1 MDPRRDPIDA
11 DDFRI
16 FPRHLDGKARSRH
29 HAEYAG
35 WHRSACW
42 NGRRFERFPEYIV
55 RAQSVADVAHS
66 IDFARRHRL
75 PVSVRGRGHSYA
87 GCFLRDDGLLL
98 DLAALDR
105 IDVDAAA
112 RLAAVQP
119 GASSRQLAQALAP
132 HGLAF
137 PTGHGGDVGLSGF
150 LLGGGLGI
158 NFRAWGGISAF
169 NVRAIDLIGADG
181 DLLHADAEHHPEL
194 FWAARGGGPGLGFVV
209 VKFYLDCR
217 PLPRCITSTCART
230 GLDRLGELLQ
240 AIERADPEPALQ
252 VMVAVVPDGDGLQAS
267 LSALAFADTPRQA
280 QALHASLFAN
290 LPAGLLE
297 PPAQDQPS
305 GFEAIYRQSEAMLVS
320 RRYRSDNILTD
331 RAGEAAHPRRA
342 PARAA
347 VAGDR
352 AVADLARRTATARRG
367 VLGARPLV
375 RLDLRAVGRRTRR
388 RGQPALAQ
396 GAVRRI
402 GRRRQRRLHQRVRPG
417 RTLGPGRA
425 LLRPGEL
432 GAAARTA
439 PPLRSGWRVPRRAH
453 RPALIRAG
461 RCGAAQPRRIDSST
475 SSPNGTD
482 R

>member
-1 MDPRRDPIDA
+1 MDPRTDPIDA
-11 DDFRI
+11 DDFRV

-42 NGRRFERFPEYIV
+42 NGRRFDRFPEYIV

-105 IDVDAAA
+105 IEVDAAA

-158 NFRAWGGISAF
+158 NFRAWGGMSAF
-169 NVRAIDLIGADG
+169 NVRAIDLIGAGG
-181 DLLHADAEHHPEL
+181 DLLHADAEHHPDL

-217 PLPRCITSTCART
+217 PLPRCITQTSART

-240 AIERADPEPALQ
+240 AIERAEPEPALQ

-280 QALHASLFAN
+280 QALHASLFAR

-297 PPAQDQPS
+297 PQAQDQPS
-305 GFEAIYRQSEAMLVS
+305 SFEAIYRQSEAMLVS
-320 RRYRSDNILTD
+320 RRYRSDNVLTD
-331 RAGEAAHPRRA
+331 RAGDAARILAAHLPARPSPATVPLLIWRGEPRLPDAAFSTRGRWFVSTYAQWDAERDDEANRRWLKALYDELDGVASGAYINEFDLEERSARVERCFA
-342 PARAA
+342 PANW
-347 VAGDR
+347 
-352 AVADLARRTATARRG
+352 AR
-367 VLGARPLV
+367 
-375 RLDLRAVGRRTRR
+375 LRELRR
-388 RGQPALAQ
+388 RCDPEG
-396 GAVRRI
+396 VFHDVRI
-402 GRRRQRRLHQRVRPG
+402 GRR
-417 RTLGPGRA
+417 
-425 LLRPGEL
+425 
-432 GAAARTA
+432 
-439 PPLRSGWRVPRRAH
+439 
-453 RPALIRAG
+453 
-461 RCGAAQPRRIDSST
+461 
-475 SSPNGTD
+475 
-482 R
+482 